1 MGITSAP
8 VAPVEAVCHERV
20 NACPQRLLEG
30 SRQSKRAGLESQKK
44 VNLLVDTERTLEY
57 LACPCKLGTGGNDC
71 SVQFFDN
78 RIACDGP
85 NAIPKSS

>member
-1 MGITSAP
+1 MWRLTAP
-8 VAPVEAVCHERV
+8 NGLTLV
-20 NACPQRLLEG
+20 
-30 SRQSKRAGLESQKK
+30 RQGPYRPKRAGKKSPEK
-44 VNLLVDTERTLEY
+44 VNLLVDTDRALEY
-57 LACPCKLGTGGNDC
+57 LACPCKMGTGGNDC